1 MASSGADPGAGG
13 AASMRPSAPRLVTGS
28 IAKHLWEL
36 SAPMLIGLVAMSSY
50 SVADTYFVGQ
60 LGTLE
65 LAALGFTFPVSF
77 SLVAVGLGI
86 GVGASS
92 VLARLLGSGDRET
105 VQRIATHS
113 MLLAALL
120 GFVVMF
126 VGLASLD
133 RIFTLLGADERT
145 LPLIREYMEVYYFG
159 GFLLILPLVGNFAM
173 RAVGDARLPALILSI
188 SALANI
194 ILDPLLIFGW
204 FGLPRLE
211 LRGAAI
217 ATVIANG
224 ITVIASLAILYRRE
238 HLIRA
243 RFLLPARI
251 WESWR
256 GVLHVG
262 VPATAANLLN
272 PLTVGVIT
280 ALVADFGPEAVA
292 GYGVASRVES
302 FVMIVIFAVSSS
314 VTPFAGQNYGAGRI
328 DRVRD
333 MTWLSGKFC
342 LAYGVAVAAVLWVA
356 GEPLAGIFNDNPAVI
371 ETAAAYLSIVPV
383 TLGAFGFMLVAA
395 ACFNALGMPLPATAL
410 TFVKLFV
417 FYVPLAWVLSSE
429 AGLIGVFLANAISH
443 VLFGIAAFVWLRRTL
458 AETDVAFRAGRP
470 AQAEEGR

>member
-1 MASSGADPGAGG
+1 LASHDGESGAGS
-13 AASMRPSAPRLVTGS
+13 AAPARPSAPRLVTGS
-28 IAKHLWEL
+28 ITRHLWEL
-36 SAPMLIGLVAMSSY
+36 AAPMLIGLVAMSSY
-50 SVADTYFVGQ
+50 SIADTYFVGQ

-113 MLLAALL
+113 MTLAALL
-120 GFVVMF
+120 GLLVM
-126 VGLASLD
+126 VAGLASLD
-133 RIFTLLGADERT
+133 EIFTLLGADERT

-173 RAVGDARLPALILSI
+173 RAVGDARLPAVILSI
-188 SALANI
+188 SALVNI
-194 ILDPLLIFGW
+194 VLDPLLIFGM

-224 ITVIASLAILYRRE
+224 ITVIASLVILHRRE

-243 RFLLPARI
+243 RFLLPGRM

-256 GVLHVG
+256 RVLHVG

-272 PLTVGVIT
+272 PLTVGVVT
-280 ALVADFGPEAVA
+280 ALVAGYGPEAVA

-302 FVMIVIFAVSSS
+302 LVMIVIFAVSSS

-342 LAYGVAVAAVLWVA
+342 IGYGVVVAAVLWLV
-356 GEPLAGIFNDNPAVI
+356 GEPLAAIFNDSAEVV
-371 ETAAAYLSIVPV
+371 ETAASYLTIVPV
-383 TLGAFGFMLVAA
+383 TLGAFGFMLVAI
-395 ACFNALGMPLPATAL
+395 ACFNALGMPFPATAL
-410 TFVKLFV
+410 TATKLFIG
-417 FYVPLAWVLSSE
+417 YIPLAWLLSHMV
-429 AGLIGVFLANAISH
+429 GLLGVFWANAAAH
-443 VLFGIAAFVWLRRTL
+443 LLFGAAAFFWLRRTL
-458 AETDVAFRAGRP
+458 DAIDRRA
-470 AQAEEGR
+470 

>member
-1 MASSGADPGAGG
+1 
-13 AASMRPSAPRLVTGS
+13 
-28 IAKHLWEL
+28 
-36 SAPMLIGLVAMSSY
+36 MLIGLVAMSSY
-50 SVADTYFVGQ
+50 SIADTYFVGQ
-60 LGTLE
+60 LGTLP

-77 SLVAVGLGI
+77 ALVAVGLGI

-92 VLARLLGSGDRET
+92 VLARLLGTGDRET

-120 GFVVMF
+120 GLVVM
-126 VGLASLD
+126 VAGLASLD
-133 RIFTLLGADERT
+133 PIFTLLGADDRT

-173 RAVGDARLPALILSI
+173 RAAGDARAPALILSI
-188 SALANI
+188 SALFNI
-194 ILDPLLIFGW
+194 VLDPLLIFGW

-224 ITVIASLAILYRRE
+224 ITVIASLVILHRRE

-243 RFLLPARI
+243 RFLLPGRV

-256 GVLHVG
+256 RVLHVG

-280 ALVADFGPEAVA
+280 ALVADFGPGAVA

-302 FVMIVIFAVSSS
+302 LVMITIFAVSSS

-342 LAYGVAVAAVLWVA
+342 IAYGLAVAVVLWIA
-356 GEPLAGIFNDNPAVI
+356 GEPLVSIFNEDAEVI
-371 ETAAAYLSIVPV
+371 ATATTYLTIVPI
-383 TLGAFGFMLVAA
+383 TLGAFGFMLVSV

-410 TFVKLFV
+410 TFVKLFAV
-417 FYVPLAWVLSSE
+417 YIPLAWALSGVV
-429 AGLIGVFLANAISH
+429 GLVGIFWANAAAH
-443 VLFGIAAFVWLRRTL
+443 VLFGVAAFVWLRRTL
-458 AETDVAFRAGRP
+458 DRFERRG
-470 AQAEEGR
+470 